1 MRKSITSRY
10 FTTTVVIL
18 LCSILLLGTV
28 FMVFTARYFR
38 DENDHA
44 LAGVVNSLLQQAQ
57 MLEEG
62 THPFQSAVEL
72 KGVDDTVVLQLA
84 ARQAA
89 GVTGSTVFLSDAQG
103 NVSLCSEGAECI
115 HRVRLPLELLRE
127 AAEKGSASE
136 MGTLNGVYEGNHYTV
151 AKPIYTHDG
160 VLRGFVL
167 ASASDANLSGY
178 LSDVFAAFFIACGVM
193 LLVSSVLSIVLTS
206 RMTTPLRRI
215 SDAAQSFGKGDFT
228 VRVPVEGDNEL
239 ANLALT
245 FNNMAQ
251 SLETIEK
258 SRQSFMGNIAHEL
271 RTPMTTIKGFIDGM
285 LDGVIAPE
293 QYPHYLG
300 IVSEEVGRLTR
311 LIKGMLDISKLEA
324 GETVLNAVDY
334 DVWETLTSALFG
346 AEQRL
351 EASHVGI
358 LGFAPHKTLVHA
370 DPDMVYQVFYNILDN
385 AIKFTGDGGTITL
398 SVTESQDM
406 VTIGVKNTGH
416 GISAEA
422 LPYVFERFYKEDKS
436 RGLHAAGSGLGMH
449 ISKVLVQRAGGEIW
463 AQSVEGE
470 YAAFYFTLPA
480 GQDKPAPSR
489 RRRDKNANLTPKD
502 EKRDD

>member
-10 FTTTVVIL
+10 FTTTVIIL

-38 DENDHA
+38 DENDRA
-44 LAGVVNSLLQQAQ
+44 LMSVVNSMLQQVH
-57 MLEEG
+57 MLQQG
-62 THPFQSAVEL
+62 THPFQAAEEL
-72 KGVDDTVVLQLA
+72 RDVDDRVVLQLA

-89 GVTGSTVFLSDAQG
+89 GVTDSTVFLADADG
-103 NVSLCSEGAECI
+103 NVTLCSEGAACT
-115 HRVRLPLELLRE
+115 HHALLPEKLIEE
-127 AAEKGSASE
+127 AAQKGAATQ
-136 MGTLNGVYEGNHYTV
+136 MGTLNGNYQENHYTV
-151 AKPIYTHDG
+151 AKPVYTEDG
-160 VLRGFVL
+160 VLQGFVL
-167 ASASDANLSGY
+167 ASASDENISGY

-293 QYPHYLG
+293 QYPHYLA

-351 EASHVGI
+351 EANHVGI
-358 LGFAPHKTLVHA
+358 LGFAPHKTLVYA

-398 SVTESQDM
+398 SVTENQDM
-406 VTIGVKNTGH
+406 VTIGLKNTGA
-416 GISAEA
+416 GISPEA
-422 LPYVFERFYKEDKS
+422 LPHVFERFYKEDKS
-436 RGLHAAGSGLGMH
+436 RGLHASGSGLGMH

-463 AQSVEGE
+463 AESVAGE
-470 YAAFYFTLPA
+470 YAAFYFTLPS
-480 GQDKPAPSR
+480 GHEKTPPPR
-489 RRRDKNANLTPKD
+489 RRREKNANIAPKE
-502 EKRDD
+502 EKG